1 MLHAL
6 ESQRADLRARWEV
19 LLRVEPV
26 TTPLGQ
32 PEALK
37 HMIDYSL
44 TTLFSALHT
53 QHAPKRHFRSISSS
67 AADRKLCPCG
77 KNPLL
82 AYFVAGEQAILEA
95 LVLAQ
100 TNVPDC
106 AEARTAA
113 LEELKHTMAWVAYR
127 EIETFCALC
136 QVRNQAPEC
145 NSPMTA
151 AHASAPGP
159 A

>member
-6 ESQRADLRARWEV
+6 ESQRDELHARWEA

-37 HMIDYSL
+37 HMINYTLS
-44 TTLFSALHT
+44 TLFFALRT
-53 QHAPKRHFRSISSS
+53 QHAPRRHFRSIAAA
-67 AADRKLCPCG
+67 AADRTLCPCG
-77 KNPLL
+77 RNPLL

-95 LVLAQ
+95 LILAQ
-100 TNVPDC
+100 ANLPDC
-106 AEARTAA
+106 AEARSSS
-113 LEELKHTMAWVAYR
+113 LQELKHTLSWVAYR

-136 QVRNQAPEC
+136 QMRNQGAAGGAHHDAQHAPA
-145 NSPMTA
+145 SPA
-151 AHASAPGP
+151 
-159 A
+159 